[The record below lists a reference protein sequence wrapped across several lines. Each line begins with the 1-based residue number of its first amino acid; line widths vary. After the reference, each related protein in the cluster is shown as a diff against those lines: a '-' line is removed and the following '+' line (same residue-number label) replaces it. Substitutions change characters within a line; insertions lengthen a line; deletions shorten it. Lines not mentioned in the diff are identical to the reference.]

1 MSSHISF
8 VHQFR
13 QLAYAVSNSVKSLV
27 QTPEIAPVLAES
39 SDLAATVTPQG
50 PVASHD
56 QPHSISME
64 FHATTS
70 SDVNTLI
77 KGTRSDSGAILIA
90 PPQSPIAYEIPTP
103 AVVIQTEMSDSKVHN
118 EIQNHIVDSNNQQ
131 QSTSMEL
138 HDIAGSMTNN
148 QTEVV
153 NSDSTAIEV
162 YTEPL
167 ASLLPDAGGSSFE
180 PVESQHPAEES
191 DIELLPAMRMLKKR
205 LKGMIEIK
213 LPPQG
218 KLWYSSMLIS
228 LIWDPIYLV
237 KLVKEIEPALKNSIV
252 VSTVLM
258 TVRIAIVNW
267 LIIGFVTEYYTGDA
281 YSPVQDVADSCRT
294 GAATNVIFGLALGC
308 KSVIIPIFCH
318 LQLVFL

>member
-13 QLAYAVSNSVKSLV
+13 QLAYDVSNSVKSLV
-27 QTPEIAPVLAES
+27 QTPEIAPVVAKRS
-39 SDLAATVTPQG
+39 SFELQSQHVSASLSQNTTVEKNDQPQSTLVELNTSSNSVTPQG
-50 PVASHD
+50 LVASHD

-64 FHATTS
+64 FHATTG

-103 AVVIQTEMSDSKVHN
+103 AVVIQTEMLDSKVHN

-138 HDIAGSMTNN
+138 HDIVGSMTNN

-153 NSDSTAIEV
+153 NSDSTAIEIH
-162 YTEPL
+162 TKPF

-191 DIELLPAMRMLKKR
+191 DIELLPAVRMLKKR

-218 KLWYSSMLIS
+218 KLWYNSMLIS
-228 LIWDPIYLV
+228 LVWDPIYLV
-237 KLVKEIEPALKNSIV
+237 RMQRHHVKPLLLLPSLLLGLIMSSLACCSLSSSV
-252 VSTVLM
+252 LWVSLF
-258 TVRIAIVNW
+258 A
-267 LIIGFVTEYYTGDA
+267 
-281 YSPVQDVADSCRT
+281 C
-294 GAATNVIFGLALGC
+294 
-308 KSVIIPIFCH
+308 
-318 LQLVFL
+318 